1 MSGHAENQPQPI
13 ENTRQLVEYFEAG
26 CKPKHA
32 WRIGTEHEKFAYR
45 LDNLRPLPHDGKVS
59 IAALLE
65 GLRRFGWQ
73 PVYENEQLI
82 ALHQKDAAITLE
94 PGGQLELSGAPL
106 ETLHQTCEEVNQHL
120 YQVKDVAGEINVGL
134 LGLGFQPKW
143 GRDETP
149 WMPKG
154 RYAIMREYM
163 PTRGHLGLDMM
174 LRSCTAQVNL
184 DFASEQD
191 MIKKFRVG
199 LALQPIAVAL
209 FANSPF
215 ADGKP
220 TGYLSYRSHVWTDT
234 DPDRCGILPFVFDS
248 SMGFERYMEYA
259 LDVPMY
265 FIYRD
270 GRYINTAGQSFR
282 AFMAGRLPARPGE
295 RPTMADWVDHLST
308 LFPEVRMKRF
318 LEMRGADGGPW
329 HRLCALPA
337 FWTGLMYDDG
347 ALDAAWDLA
356 KHWTMA
362 DHASLRA
369 QVPRTALN
377 TRIGRY
383 TLKDLAVETL
393 AITREGLRARAR
405 KNSRGEDESRFID
418 TLNEIADAGITPA
431 EELLQAY
438 ETRWKHDVDPVF
450 KEYSY

>member
-32 WRIGTEHEKFAYR
+32 WRIGTEHEKFVYR

-73 PVYENEQLI
+73 PVYENDQLI
-82 ALHQKDAAITLE
+82 ALHQNDAAITLE

-143 GRDETP
+143 GRDDTP

-184 DFASEQD
+184 DFASEHD

-248 SMGFERYMEYA
+248 AMGFERYMEYA

-337 FWTGLMYDDG
+337 FWTGLLYDDG

-362 DHASLRA
+362 DHASLRD

-383 TLKDLAVETL
+383 RLKDLAVEAL
-393 AITREGLRARAR
+393 AISREGLRTRAR
-405 KNSRGEDESRFID
+405 RNSRGDDESRFLD